1 MGIAHAKEFQ
11 QTVDKL
17 KPNIPSTIHVI
28 DIGCGYALSR
38 AVLKDSGINY
48 KSYYGFDPN
57 ESMLWFAKQIEGDGK
72 FSSNLDQLPLFRE
85 HVLVIINHVFGQES
99 VSHADMS
106 SWVSNLKRSCNAG
119 FTLMSVEIDGYLPAA
134 RNFNL
139 FRKLVSTMNLTIHNE
154 VEYRIQGQ
162 HKNNKIIRQ
171 WNIRS
176 AA

>member
-1 MGIAHAKEFQ
+1 MFK
-11 QTVDKL
+11 
-17 KPNIPSTIHVI
+17 
-28 DIGCGYALSR
+28 
-38 AVLKDSGINY
+38 
-48 KSYYGFDPN
+48 
-57 ESMLWFAKQIEGDGK
+57 
-72 FSSNLDQLPLFRE
+72 E

-99 VSHADMS
+99 VSHADMT

-134 RNFNL
+134 RNFTL
-139 FRKLVSTMNLTIHNE
+139 FKKLVTTMNLTIHNE